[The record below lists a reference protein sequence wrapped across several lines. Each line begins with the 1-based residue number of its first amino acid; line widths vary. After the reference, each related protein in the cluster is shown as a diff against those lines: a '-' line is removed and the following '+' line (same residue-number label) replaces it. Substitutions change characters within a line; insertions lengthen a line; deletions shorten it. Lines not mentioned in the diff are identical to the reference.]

1 MMPML
6 KFRRVDV
13 EKDKQTIIRF
23 FTDIDEELAF
33 NESEYIKYAKQKQL
47 NFPEGFVLL
56 ERDQQAV
63 GELVLRYD
71 TYEGREIGYVSFVYV
86 IPEGRGKGY
95 SNELFQYAEEQ
106 FKKRNVLEY
115 HLRVAQSNLRA
126 IKFYEKQ
133 GLERL
138 GEERN
143 SYNQRCWRMGKK
155 M

>member
-6 KFRRVDV
+6 IFRRVDV

-23 FTDIDEELAF
+23 FTDTDEELAF

-47 NFPEGFVLL
+47 HFPEGFVLL
-56 ERDQQAV
+56 EHNQQAV

-71 TYEGREIGYVSFVYV
+71 HYEGREVGYVSFVYV

-95 SNELFQYAEEQ
+95 SHELFQYAEEQ
-106 FKKRNVLEY
+106 FKKRNVFEY

-143 SYNQRCWRMGKK
+143 SYNQRCWRMGKT